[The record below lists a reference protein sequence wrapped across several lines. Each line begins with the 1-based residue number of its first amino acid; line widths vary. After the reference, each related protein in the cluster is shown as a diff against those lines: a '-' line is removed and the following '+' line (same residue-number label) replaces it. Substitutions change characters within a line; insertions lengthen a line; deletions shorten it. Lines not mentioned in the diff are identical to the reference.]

1 MFYVVIYNKL
11 RIFVPVSISLMERT
25 LLLLNKFQLYIHY
38 YLFRNFSIIMYL
50 LSNLIYN
57 ANQMYVSDLQIY
69 GCIHWVKLSLQ

>member
-38 YLFRNFSIIMYL
+38 YLFRNFSIIMYFCYL
-50 LSNLIYN
+50 T
-57 ANQMYVSDLQIY
+57 
-69 GCIHWVKLSLQ
+69 